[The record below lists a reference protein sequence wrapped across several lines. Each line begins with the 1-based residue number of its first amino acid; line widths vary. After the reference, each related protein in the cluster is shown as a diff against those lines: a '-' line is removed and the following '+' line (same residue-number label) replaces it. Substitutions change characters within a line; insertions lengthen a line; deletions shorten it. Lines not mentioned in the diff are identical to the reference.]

1 MARRDDDEYDVPP
14 WLLSAYRLFGSTE
27 IQARWRAIKL
37 LRSLKTFKLELSPP
51 SSRVPSKLCGSCGAL
66 QRSSDSVCTSC
77 GAKMTSRA
85 AHVLRRLGL
94 SLPPIVSVSWVLA
107 GAMLLVYVRM
117 WLKFQNVHEAL
128 WGWSGQELVD
138 AGSNYGLLTLHGQYY
153 RAVTSMFLHIGVMH
167 IGFNL
172 VALAQIGPT
181 IEHEFGRGRMLFY
194 FLLTG
199 AVASFASAFL
209 QHANAAGASGALM
222 GLVGIAAGWGQ
233 RLGTTQGRAVRNA
246 MLKWGA
252 YTVGVGF
259 MIGADNVAHV
269 AGFVV
274 GGALGYA
281 HTPSRLGKPAS
292 QTLNAIL
299 GVVGGV
305 VMVATVG
312 LILVLVGRAGP
323 RPAPEADADDVA
335 PAAVDVQRLN
345 TVLFAK
351 CERFGQHPGDD
362 GALADLEPPS
372 PQRSKEQRRESV
384 TRMCAGL
391 AVAREQC
398 AALRAGEPPPGL
410 DKAHLAELKTVCE
423 TMP

>member
-14 WLLSAYRLFGSTE
+14 WLLGVYRLFGATE

-37 LRSLKTFKLELSPP
+37 LRWLKTFKLELSPP
-51 SSRVPSKLCGSCGAL
+51 SSRVPSKLCGACGAL
-66 QRSSDSVCTSC
+66 QRSTDATCASC
-77 GAKMTSRA
+77 GAKLTSRA

-138 AGSNYGLLTLHGQYY
+138 AGSNYGVLTLHGQYY
-153 RAVTSMFLHIGVMH
+153 RVLTSAFLHIGVMH

-172 VALAQIGPT
+172 VALAQVGPT

-199 AVASFASAFL
+199 AVAGFASAFL

-233 RLGTTQGRAVRNA
+233 RLGTQQGRAIRDM

-252 YTVGVGF
+252 YTVGFGF

-269 AGFVV
+269 AGFVA
-274 GGALGYA
+274 GAAIGYA
-281 HTPSRLGKPAS
+281 HTPSRIGKPQS
-292 QTLNAIL
+292 QALNAIL
-299 GVVGGV
+299 GLVGGA
-305 VMVATVG
+305 VMVATVA
-312 LILVLVGRAGP
+312 LVLVLVGRAGP
-323 RPAPEADADDVA
+323 RPAPEADDDEA

-345 TVLFAK
+345 TVLLAK
-351 CERFGQHPGDD
+351 CERFTQHPDDD

-372 PQRSKEQRRESV
+372 PQRSKEQRRASV
-384 TRMCAGL
+384 TRVCASL
-391 AVAREQC
+391 TAARAEC

-410 DKAHLAELKTVCE
+410 DKAHLDDLKTVCE